1 MFTKFA
7 DFRGKAAFNSGETE
21 GGGPTD
27 TAGITAELKE
37 LYFQQAL
44 DKLEASKEIEPQKT
58 ASQVAAK

>member
-1 MFTKFA
+1 MLTKFA
-7 DFRGKAAFNSGETE
+7 DFRGKAVFDSGDA
-21 GGGPTD
+21 GAPTD

-44 DKLEASKEIEPQKT
+44 DKLEASKEIEPAKT